1 MRILETALPE
11 VVVHASAPAE
21 ALDRVVLWHP
31 GSPHTGAVLEPV
43 REAAAAVGRDVVS
56 VARPGYGGAARQRG
70 RSVADGATGAV
81 RVLELLGLRDVVV
94 AGYSG
99 GGPHALAT
107 AAAAPERTAALLL
120 LASVAPH
127 GDAGWFDGMVDP
139 SSLRAAKAGAAARE
153 AHPERFDPD
162 TFVARDWAALDGAW
176 RALGADAQAGGETGP
191 LGLVDDDLAFV
202 QPWGVRTPTAV
213 RARIAHGSD
222 DRVVPP
228 RHARLLAAMLPG
240 AEVVEHG
247 GDGHVSVLEHLAEH
261 LAALERPPLGLQ
273 PA

>member
-43 REAAAAVGRDVVS
+43 REAAAATGHEVVS
-56 VARPGYGGAARQRG
+56 VARPGYGGVPRQRG

-81 RVLELLGLRDVVV
+81 RVLELLDLRDVVV

-107 AAAAPERTAALLL
+107 AAAVPERTAALLL

-127 GDAGWFDGMVDP
+127 GGAGWFDGMTDP
-139 SSLRAAKAGAAARE
+139 SSLRSAEAGAAARE
-153 AHPERFDPD
+153 AHPERFDPE

-176 RALGADAQAGGETGP
+176 SALGADAQAGGETGP

-202 QPWGVRTPTAV
+202 RPWGVAAPSGVPT
-213 RARIAHGSD
+213 RIAHGTA
-222 DRVVPP
+222 DRVVPVG
-228 RHARLLAAMLPG
+228 HARLLAALLPD
-240 AEVVEHG
+240 ADVVLHE

-261 LAALERPPLGLQ
+261 VRALA
-273 PA
+273 